1 MKEFF
6 KSLKWGM
13 LLASLVSLALGL
25 TMLLAPQVVET
36 SLRFLLGGGLALF
49 GVLEIV
55 FVFARP
61 NGLLSVGRLVP
72 GILAL
77 AVGLVFL
84 FRFDTFVS
92 LLWILVGISVLIDG
106 VYKLE
111 YAFDLK
117 RAGVKNWWINLLLS
131 LIALV
136 FAAVLLIEPFDSGR
150 AMIYLAGSLLLA
162 NGLFDLTSLVMMSV
176 FAKALRYGN
185 AVLLEEADEE
195 ENMPV
200 RR

>member
-6 KSLKWGM
+6 KNLKWGM